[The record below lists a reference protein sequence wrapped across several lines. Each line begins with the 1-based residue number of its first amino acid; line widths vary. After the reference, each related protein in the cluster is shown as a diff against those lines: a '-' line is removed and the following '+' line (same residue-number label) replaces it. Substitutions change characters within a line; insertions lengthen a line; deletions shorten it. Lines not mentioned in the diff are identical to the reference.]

1 MNKSS
6 DPHKRPFKAHNSSSP
21 AALNT
26 HKKKGRRNNLLLL
39 FLLYYMIYAIP
50 PILFIRSVYIFT
62 PTKCWD
68 MPNEKRKRIKK
79 RNREELVKG
88 ALLSVAIA
96 RPLLIFAD

>member
-1 MNKSS
+1 
-6 DPHKRPFKAHNSSSP
+6 
-21 AALNT
+21 
-26 HKKKGRRNNLLLL
+26 
-39 FLLYYMIYAIP
+39 
-50 PILFIRSVYIFT
+50 
-62 PTKCWD
+62 